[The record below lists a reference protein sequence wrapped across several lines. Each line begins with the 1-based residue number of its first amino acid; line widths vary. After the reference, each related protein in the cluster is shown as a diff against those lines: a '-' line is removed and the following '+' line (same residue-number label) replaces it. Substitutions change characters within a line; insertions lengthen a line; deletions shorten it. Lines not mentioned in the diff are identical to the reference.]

1 MRKMIKK
8 VAVCAAT
15 AAMTIAMGCLAYAGD
30 GSTYKVVGAEGLVG
44 ESWLE
49 AAQTDDTNPGAPGEK
64 GLMTE
69 TDVENVYSVTLNVA
83 TAATGEGDTKYDGLE
98 IPVGYE
104 FKILKDADDFAW
116 TYQCCLGNPSIAWG
130 DNQTQFKLPAETTGE
145 VTIYVDSTTGAV
157 VVADA
162 DKNSINYL
170 VRWKSKDEDPYEFT
184 EATKDAIE
192 NAAANPT
199 TGDTNKDRDC
209 QDVAKLNADL
219 AEKVGVTMTATA
231 GNGEDESVTGE
242 DQSETITE
250 KATDAKEDT
259 TAASKADDS
268 KDDSSSNTGVIVV
281 VVIVV
286 VVVIAAVAIVLG
298 KKKK

>member
-15 AAMTIAMGCLAYAGD
+15 AVMTIAMGCLAYAGD

-44 ESWLE
+44 EEWKE
-49 AAQTDDTNPGAPGEK
+49 AASTDDNTPGAPGEM

-69 TDVENVYSVTLNVA
+69 TDVENVYSVTFNVA
-83 TAATGEGDTKYDGLE
+83 TADTGEGDTKYDGLE

-145 VTIYVDSTTGAV
+145 VTVYVDSTTGAV

-192 NAAANPT
+192 NAEPNAT

-231 GNGEDESVTGE
+231 DNGEDESVTGE

>member
-1 MRKMIKK
+1 MIKK

-30 GSTYKVVGAEGLVG
+30 GSTYKVVGAAGLVG
-44 ESWLE
+44 EEWLE
-49 AAQTDDTNPGAPGEK
+49 AAQTDDMSAGAPGEM
-64 GLMTE
+64 GLMAE
-69 TDVENVYSVTLNVA
+69 TDVENVYSVTFNVE
-83 TAATGEGDTKYDGLE
+83 TADTGEGNTTYDGLE

-145 VTIYVDSTTGAV
+145 VTVYVDSTTGAV
-157 VVADA
+157 VIADA
-162 DKNSINYL
+162 EKNAIDYM

-184 EATKDAIE
+184 AATKDAIE
-192 NAAANPT
+192 AAEPNAT

-209 QDVAKLNADL
+209 NDVAQLNADL
-219 AEKVGVTMTATA
+219 AEKVGVTMTAATTDD
-231 GNGEDESVTGE
+231 NGSEVESTTV
-242 DQSETITE
+242 S
-250 KATDAKEDT
+250 EDT
-259 TAASKADDS
+259 TDATTEAADDTTVAATTDDS
-268 KDDSSSNTGVIVV
+268 EDSSSNTGVIVV

-286 VVVIAAVAIVLG
+286 VVIIAAVAIVLG